1 MRGYIRC
8 GFLFTESVQPESG
21 SNAGEALANHS
32 EEQMHFNQLAVLP
45 MLLAVA
51 ACGATQAPMGY
62 APTVAIQPAATAR
75 PVLQVAAQVTNERRT
90 GREDPTWIGTIR
102 GGYGNP
108 LKALHAPEPVDQ
120 VVRKAF
126 ADGLAARGLNSPGVN
141 SLYVLAITVHQF
153 DANQYIRREATADF
167 SVVVTERAT
176 GREVWRGREKVY
188 IVDGSILSLGVGVF
202 ASVEDLQ
209 RVALQAMNEAVDKL
223 LDKPE
228 LRAAIRA

>member
-1 MRGYIRC
+1 MR
-8 GFLFTESVQPESG
+8 
-21 SNAGEALANHS
+21 
-32 EEQMHFNQLAVLP
+32 FNQIAVFP
-45 MLLAVA
+45 PLLAVA
-51 ACGATQAPMGY
+51 ACGATQTPMGY
-62 APTVAIQPAATAR
+62 APTVAIQPAATPR
-75 PVLQVAAQVTNERRT
+75 PVLQVAAQVTNERQT

-108 LKALHAPEPVDQ
+108 LKALHAAEPVDQ

-126 ADGLAARGLNSPGVN
+126 ADGLAARGLNTSSANSP
-141 SLYVLAITVHQF
+141 YVLAVTINQF

-188 IVDGSILSLGVGVF
+188 IVDGSILSLSTGIF

-209 RVALQAMNEAVDKL
+209 RVALQAMNQAVDKL

-228 LRAAIRA
+228 LRAVIRA

>member
-1 MRGYIRC
+1 MMQVGGRIRG
-8 GFLFTESVQPESG
+8 SG
-21 SNAGEALANHS
+21 ALRS
-32 EEQMHFNQLAVLP
+32 
-45 MLLAVA
+45 
-51 ACGATQAPMGY
+51 
-62 APTVAIQPAATAR
+62 
-75 PVLQVAAQVTNERRT
+75 T

-108 LKALHAPEPVDQ
+108 LKVLKAPEPVDQ

-126 ADGLAARGLNSPGVN
+126 TDGLTARGLNTSGANSP
-141 SLYVLAITVHQF
+141 YVLVVTIHQF

-188 IVDGSILSLGVGVF
+188 IVDGSILSLGVDVF
-202 ASVEDLQ
+202 ASVEDPQ
-209 RVALQAMNEAVDKL
+209 RVVLQAMNEAVDKL
-223 LDKPE
+223 LDKSE

>member
-1 MRGYIRC
+1 
-8 GFLFTESVQPESG
+8 
-21 SNAGEALANHS
+21 
-32 EEQMHFNQLAVLP
+32 MHLRKFVVLP
-45 MLLAVA
+45 VLLAMS

-62 APTVAIQPAATAR
+62 TPTVAIQSAATAR
-75 PVLQVAAQVTNERRT
+75 PVLQVAPQVTNERRT

-126 ADGLAARGLNSPGVN
+126 ADGLVARGLSATGTNSP
-141 SLYVLAITVHQF
+141 YTLAVTIHQF

-202 ASVEDLQ
+202 ASVDDLQ
-209 RVALQAMNEAVDKL
+209 RVALQAMNQAVDKL

-228 LRAAIRA
+228 LRAAVRA

>member
-1 MRGYIRC
+1 
-8 GFLFTESVQPESG
+8 
-21 SNAGEALANHS
+21 
-32 EEQMHFNQLAVLP
+32 MHFKQLAVLP
-45 MLLAVA
+45 MVLAMA

-62 APTVAIQPAATAR
+62 TPTVTIQPAATAR
-75 PVLQVAAQVTNERRT
+75 PVLQVAPQVINERRT
-90 GREDPTWIGTIR
+90 GRDDPTWIGTIR

-126 ADGLAARGLNSPGVN
+126 ADGLAARGLSATGTSSP
-141 SLYVLAITVHQF
+141 YTLAGAIHQF

-167 SVVVTERAT
+167 SVVVTERAS

-209 RVALQAMNEAVDKL
+209 RVALQAMNQAVDKL

-228 LRAAIRA
+228 LRAAVRA